1 MNILCFGI
9 SHQTANVEVR
19 ERFAIPDS
27 ALADS
32 LTRLAQV
39 PSVQESVLL
48 STCNRTEFYIVTQ
61 DSQLAIEPLFH
72 DFYGPVEANEL
83 QHLFRLQA
91 LPSIRHLFRVAS
103 GLESMV
109 LGETEIFGQVKRA
122 YESATRSGTTG
133 RILNRL
139 FQRAFHVGKHVR
151 SATAITRGCV
161 SVGSVA
167 VDLAQQIFGELDGRK
182 IMILGAGETS
192 ERTAWSFQSRGA
204 RQLFVSNRSFE
215 RATELAEAI
224 GGRAIRFDDWEDEF
238 RDLDILVS
246 STSAPHAIV
255 TRAKL
260 EPMLRMRRD
269 RPLFIIDLAMPRDVD
284 PAVHE
289 MDGVYVY
296 DLDSLR
302 AIAGRT
308 LEARKKEAE
317 ACDGLI
323 EKHVHDFETWLN
335 RIAERR
341 LHRRQSSARERERRH
356 SSGPA
361 AAGWHW
367 PRPNWSNRRWNVSRR
382 DRKSFV
388 RIIRTTGDRRL
399 DISLSQP
406 GPKIAKGLF
415 TKELEEALL
424 SQEIDVAVHSLKDLP
439 TELPPELNV
448 SCDLAAARSGGCLD
462 LEVCEIPERNPC
474 RRTCRDQQP
483 SPGSPDCWPFARI
496 CAFPTSAA
504 MSLPGSRNF

>member
-1 MNILCFGI
+1 MNIFCFGI

-32 LTRLAQV
+32 LTRLAKIS
-39 PSVQESVLL
+39 SVREGVVL
-48 STCNRTEFYIVTQ
+48 STCNRTEFYVVTE

-72 DFYGPVEANEL
+72 DFYGPLGSSEI
-83 QHLFRLQA
+83 QHLFRLPA

-122 YESATRSGTTG
+122 YEAATRSGTTG

-139 FQRAFHVGKHVR
+139 FQKAFHVGKHVR
-151 SATAITRGCV
+151 SATAITRGSV

-167 VDLAQQIFGELDGRK
+167 VDLAQQIFGELEGRR

-215 RATELAEAI
+215 RASQLAEAI
-224 GGRAIRFDDWEDEF
+224 GGRAIRFDDWEQEF

-260 EPMLRMRRD
+260 EPMLRTRRD

-284 PAVHE
+284 PAVHD

-317 ACDGLI
+317 ACHDLI

-335 RIAERR
+335 RIADK
-341 LHRRQSSARERERRH
+341 AIA
-356 SSGPA
+356 PA
-361 AAGWHW
+361 AIEC
-367 PRPNWSNRRWNVSRR
+367 PR
-382 DRKSFV
+382 
-388 RIIRTTGDRRL
+388 T
-399 DISLSQP
+399 
-406 GPKIAKGLF
+406 
-415 TKELEEALL
+415 
-424 SQEIDVAVHSLKDLP
+424 
-439 TELPPELNV
+439 
-448 SCDLAAARSGGCLD
+448 
-462 LEVCEIPERNPC
+462 
-474 RRTCRDQQP
+474 
-483 SPGSPDCWPFARI
+483 
-496 CAFPTSAA
+496 
-504 MSLPGSRNF
+504 

>member
-1 MNILCFGI
+1 MNIFCFGI

-32 LTRLAQV
+32 LTRLARI
-39 PSVQESVLL
+39 SGVQEGVVL
-48 STCNRTEFYIVTQ
+48 STCNRTELYIVTQ

-72 DFYGPVEANEL
+72 DFYGPVEGNEI

-122 YESATRSGTTG
+122 YAAAARSGTTG

-139 FQRAFHVGKHVR
+139 FQKAFHVGKHVR

-167 VDLAQQIFGELDGRK
+167 VDLAQQIFGELEGRR

-204 RQLFVSNRSFE
+204 RQLFVSNRSFQ
-215 RATELAEAI
+215 RATQLAEAI
-224 GGRAIRFDDWEDEF
+224 GGRAIRFDDWEEEF

-284 PAVHE
+284 PAVHDL
-289 MDGVYVY
+289 DGVYVY

-317 ACDGLI
+317 ACDDLI
-323 EKHVHDFETWLN
+323 EKHVHDFEAWLN
-335 RIAERR
+335 RSAEKAIA
-341 LHRRQSSARERERRH
+341 
-356 SSGPA
+356 PA
-361 AAGWHW
+361 AIEC
-367 PRPNWSNRRWNVSRR
+367 PR
-382 DRKSFV
+382 
-388 RIIRTTGDRRL
+388 T
-399 DISLSQP
+399 
-406 GPKIAKGLF
+406 
-415 TKELEEALL
+415 
-424 SQEIDVAVHSLKDLP
+424 
-439 TELPPELNV
+439 
-448 SCDLAAARSGGCLD
+448 
-462 LEVCEIPERNPC
+462 
-474 RRTCRDQQP
+474 
-483 SPGSPDCWPFARI
+483 
-496 CAFPTSAA
+496 
-504 MSLPGSRNF
+504 

>member
-1 MNILCFGI
+1 MNIFCFGI

-32 LTRLAQV
+32 LTRLARIS
-39 PSVQESVLL
+39 SVQEGVVL
-48 STCNRTEFYIVTQ
+48 STCNRTEFYVVTE

-72 DFYGPVEANEL
+72 DFYGPLGSSET
-83 QHLFRLQA
+83 QHLFRLPA

-122 YESATRSGTTG
+122 YEAAARSGTTG

-139 FQRAFHVGKHVR
+139 FQKAFHMGKHVR
-151 SATAITRGCV
+151 SATAITRGSV

-167 VDLAQQIFGELDGRK
+167 VDLAMQIFGELDGRK
-182 IMILGAGETS
+182 NMILGAGETS

-238 RDLDILVS
+238 QDLDILVS
-246 STSAPHAIV
+246 STAAPHAIV
-255 TRAKL
+255 TRATL
-260 EPMLRMRRD
+260 ESVLRMRRD

-302 AIAGRT
+302 AIAART
-308 LEARKKEAE
+308 LETRKKETE

-323 EKHVHDFETWLN
+323 EKHVHDFEIWLN
-335 RIAERR
+335 RIAERMVAP
-341 LHRRQSSARERERRH
+341 SAIEC
-356 SSGPA
+356 
-361 AAGWHW
+361 
-367 PRPNWSNRRWNVSRR
+367 PR
-382 DRKSFV
+382 
-388 RIIRTTGDRRL
+388 T
-399 DISLSQP
+399 
-406 GPKIAKGLF
+406 
-415 TKELEEALL
+415 
-424 SQEIDVAVHSLKDLP
+424 
-439 TELPPELNV
+439 
-448 SCDLAAARSGGCLD
+448 
-462 LEVCEIPERNPC
+462 
-474 RRTCRDQQP
+474 
-483 SPGSPDCWPFARI
+483 
-496 CAFPTSAA
+496 
-504 MSLPGSRNF
+504 

>member
-1 MNILCFGI
+1 MNIHCFGV

-32 LTRLAQV
+32 LTRLVQF

-72 DFYGPVEANEL
+72 NFYGTIEVSEL
-83 QHLFRLQA
+83 GHLFRLQA
-91 LPSIRHLFRVAS
+91 VHSVRHLFRVAA

-122 YESATRSGTTG
+122 YEAAARSGATG

-139 FQRAFHVGKHVR
+139 FQRAFQVGKHVR
-151 SATAITRGCV
+151 STTAITRGSV

-167 VDLAQQIFGELDGRK
+167 VDLAEQIFGELEGRK
-182 IMILGAGETS
+182 IMILGAGVTS
-192 ERTAWSFQSRGA
+192 ERTAWSFQSHGA
-204 RQLFVSNRSFE
+204 KQLFVSNRSFE
-215 RATELAEAI
+215 RAQELAGAI
-224 GGRAIRFDDWEDEF
+224 GGRAIRFDDWEEEF

-260 EPMLRMRRD
+260 EPVLRMRRD

-296 DLDSLR
+296 DLDSLQ
-302 AIAGRT
+302 AIAERT

-317 ACDGLI
+317 ACNGLI
-323 EKHVHDFETWLN
+323 EKHVHDFEIWLN
-335 RIAERR
+335 RVAE
-341 LHRRQSSARERERRH
+341 SS
-356 SSGPA
+356 
-361 AAGWHW
+361 
-367 PRPNWSNRRWNVSRR
+367 
-382 DRKSFV
+382 
-388 RIIRTTGDRRL
+388 I
-399 DISLSQP
+399 
-406 GPKIAKGLF
+406 
-415 TKELEEALL
+415 
-424 SQEIDVAVHSLKDLP
+424 
-439 TELPPELNV
+439 
-448 SCDLAAARSGGCLD
+448 
-462 LEVCEIPERNPC
+462 
-474 RRTCRDQQP
+474 
-483 SPGSPDCWPFARI
+483 
-496 CAFPTSAA
+496 TSAA
-504 MSLPGSRNF
+504 IGCPRT

>member
-1 MNILCFGI
+1 MNIFCFGI

-32 LTRLAQV
+32 LTRLARIS
-39 PSVQESVLL
+39 SVQEGVVL
-48 STCNRTEFYIVTQ
+48 STCNRTEFYVVTE

-72 DFYGPVEANEL
+72 DFYGPVESSEI
-83 QHLFRLQA
+83 QHLYRLPA

-122 YESATRSGTTG
+122 YEAATRSGTTG

-139 FQRAFHVGKHVR
+139 FQKAFHVGKHVR
-151 SATAITRGCV
+151 SATAITRGSV

-167 VDLAQQIFGELDGRK
+167 VDLAQQIFGELEGRR

-215 RATELAEAI
+215 RASHLAEAI
-224 GGRAIRFDDWEDEF
+224 GGRAIRFDDWEEEF

-260 EPMLRMRRD
+260 EPMLRTRRD

-284 PAVHE
+284 PAVHD

-317 ACDGLI
+317 ACHDLI
-323 EKHVHDFETWLN
+323 EKHVNDFETWLN
-335 RIAERR
+335 RIADK
-341 LHRRQSSARERERRH
+341 AIA
-356 SSGPA
+356 PA
-361 AAGWHW
+361 AIEC
-367 PRPNWSNRRWNVSRR
+367 PR
-382 DRKSFV
+382 
-388 RIIRTTGDRRL
+388 T
-399 DISLSQP
+399 
-406 GPKIAKGLF
+406 
-415 TKELEEALL
+415 
-424 SQEIDVAVHSLKDLP
+424 
-439 TELPPELNV
+439 
-448 SCDLAAARSGGCLD
+448 
-462 LEVCEIPERNPC
+462 
-474 RRTCRDQQP
+474 
-483 SPGSPDCWPFARI
+483 
-496 CAFPTSAA
+496 
-504 MSLPGSRNF
+504 

>member
-1 MNILCFGI
+1 MNIFCFGV

-27 ALADS
+27 ALAAS

-61 DSQLAIEPLFH
+61 DAQLAIEPLFN
-72 DFYGPVEANEL
+72 DFYGPAEAGEF
-83 QHLFRLQA
+83 QHLFRLSA
-91 LPSIRHLFRVAS
+91 APSIRHLFRVAS

-122 YESATRSGTTG
+122 YEAAARSGTTG

-139 FQRAFHVGKHVR
+139 FQKAFHVGKHVR
-151 SATAITRGCV
+151 SATAITRGSV

-167 VDLAQQIFGELDGRK
+167 VDLAKQIFGELEGRR

-192 ERTAWSFQSRGA
+192 ERTAWSFQSHGA

-215 RATELAEAI
+215 RAAQLAEAI
-224 GGRAIRFDDWEDEF
+224 GGRAIRFDDWEEEF

-255 TRAKL
+255 TRTKL
-260 EPMLRMRRD
+260 EPVLRIRRD

-296 DLDSLR
+296 DLDSLQ

-317 ACDGLI
+317 TCDGLI
-323 EKHVHDFETWLN
+323 EKHVHDFEVWLN
-335 RIAERR
+335 RIADG
-341 LHRRQSSARERERRH
+341 AI
-356 SSGPA
+356 A
-361 AAGWHW
+361 AAAIEC
-367 PRPNWSNRRWNVSRR
+367 PR
-382 DRKSFV
+382 
-388 RIIRTTGDRRL
+388 T
-399 DISLSQP
+399 
-406 GPKIAKGLF
+406 
-415 TKELEEALL
+415 
-424 SQEIDVAVHSLKDLP
+424 
-439 TELPPELNV
+439 
-448 SCDLAAARSGGCLD
+448 
-462 LEVCEIPERNPC
+462 
-474 RRTCRDQQP
+474 
-483 SPGSPDCWPFARI
+483 
-496 CAFPTSAA
+496 
-504 MSLPGSRNF
+504 

>member
-1 MNILCFGI
+1 MNIFCFGI

-27 ALADS
+27 ALVDS
-32 LTRLAQV
+32 LTRLARI
-39 PSVQESVLL
+39 SGVQEGVVL
-48 STCNRTEFYIVTQ
+48 STCNRTEFYLVTQ

-72 DFYGPVEANEL
+72 DLYGPVEVNEIH
-83 QHLFRLQA
+83 HLFRLQA

-122 YESATRSGTTG
+122 YEAAARSGTTG

-139 FQRAFHVGKHVR
+139 FQKAFHVGKHVR

-167 VDLAQQIFGELDGRK
+167 VDLAQQIFGELDGRR

-215 RATELAEAI
+215 RATQLAEAI
-224 GGRAIRFDDWEDEF
+224 GGRAIRFDDWEEEF

-284 PAVHE
+284 PAVHD

-308 LEARKKEAE
+308 LEARRQEAD
-317 ACDGLI
+317 ACDDLI
-323 EKHVHDFETWLN
+323 EKHVHDFEAWLN
-335 RIAERR
+335 RITDKAIV
-341 LHRRQSSARERERRH
+341 
-356 SSGPA
+356 PA
-361 AAGWHW
+361 AIEC
-367 PRPNWSNRRWNVSRR
+367 PR
-382 DRKSFV
+382 
-388 RIIRTTGDRRL
+388 T
-399 DISLSQP
+399 
-406 GPKIAKGLF
+406 
-415 TKELEEALL
+415 
-424 SQEIDVAVHSLKDLP
+424 
-439 TELPPELNV
+439 
-448 SCDLAAARSGGCLD
+448 
-462 LEVCEIPERNPC
+462 
-474 RRTCRDQQP
+474 
-483 SPGSPDCWPFARI
+483 
-496 CAFPTSAA
+496 
-504 MSLPGSRNF
+504 